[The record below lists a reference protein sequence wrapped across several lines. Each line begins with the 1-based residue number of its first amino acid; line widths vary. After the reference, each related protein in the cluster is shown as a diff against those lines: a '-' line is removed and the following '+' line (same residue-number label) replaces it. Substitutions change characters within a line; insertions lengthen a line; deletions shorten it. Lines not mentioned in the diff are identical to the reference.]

1 MTAAYESTP
10 PAGHTFIDDQAY
22 RDPAE
27 LKAEKRQ
34 DPIDQL
40 RSYLLSRG
48 DLTPEA
54 WEQLRQAARAQVSAS
69 HGQAIQF
76 SPPDPGTAS
85 DHIFFNGGQP
95 QQGGLRPV
103 NSLPTLGSETSQ
115 PSEPRINLIDLVRQT
130 LESEMALNPRLL
142 VFGEDVGVKGGV
154 HGAERVFDTSLSE
167 EGIIGRSMG
176 LAYAGLLPVPE
187 IQFRKYADP
196 AYEQIADFGTIRW
209 RTANNFAAA
218 VVIRIPVGYGK
229 TTGDPWHSVTGEAIY
244 AHTLGWRIAF
254 LSNADDAAG
263 LLRTAL
269 RGDDPT
275 FFFEHRAL
283 LDTSPARQPYPGD
296 DFCLPFGA
304 ANRLVTGDELTII
317 SWGETVHRCL
327 EASRDYPGRIMVLDL
342 RTLIP
347 WDKDTILESVQNTGK
362 TLIVHEDTQTAGFG
376 AEISAMIA
384 VEAFTDLDAPVQ
396 RLATPDIPIPHDVG
410 MMASILPNVEKIK
423 GKIDQLLAF

>member
-1 MTAAYESTP
+1 
-10 PAGHTFIDDQAY
+10 
-22 RDPAE
+22 
-27 LKAEKRQ
+27 
-34 DPIDQL
+34 
-40 RSYLLSRG
+40 
-48 DLTPEA
+48 
-54 WEQLRQAARAQVSAS
+54 
-69 HGQAIQF
+69 
-76 SPPDPGTAS
+76 
-85 DHIFFNGGQP
+85 
-95 QQGGLRPV
+95 
-103 NSLPTLGSETSQ
+103 
-115 PSEPRINLIDLVRQT
+115 
-130 LESEMALNPRLL
+130 
-142 VFGEDVGVKGGV
+142 
-154 HGAERVFDTSLSE
+154 
-167 EGIIGRSMG
+167 MG

-209 RTANNFAAA
+209 RTANNFAAP
-218 VVIRIPVGYGK
+218 VVVRIPVGYGK

-254 LSNADDAAG
+254 PSNAEDAAG

-283 LDTSPARQPYPGD
+283 LDTSPARRPYPGD

-304 ANRLVTGDELTII
+304 ANRLVIGDELTII

-327 EASRDYPGRIMVLDL
+327 AANRDYPGRITVLDL
-342 RTLIP
+342 RTIIP
-347 WDKDTILESVQNTGK
+347 WNKDTVLENVQNTGK
-362 TLIVHEDTQTAGFG
+362 ALIVHEDTLTAGFG

-384 VEAFTDLDAPVQ
+384 AEAFTDLDAPVQ
-396 RLATPDIPIPHDVG
+396 RLATTDIPIPYNVS